1 MFLVDGGIVQ
11 TGLRKIHSEAMG
23 VTSSRWLVLRKPWSR
38 AVGGQYVDVEISGA
52 WLLSTM

>member
-23 VTSSRWLVLRKPWSR
+23 VTSSR
-38 AVGGQYVDVEISGA
+38 
-52 WLLSTM
+52 